1 MKKFAKMLCA
11 LALTLSVVG
20 CSSNKEEEITEL
32 QIQFVPTN
40 VETADGTSAEFEAYM
55 EKLLGM
61 EVDVTVAT
69 DYNTI
74 VEAMKSGKAHV
85 GIMPPGTYAIGRK
98 AGCATS
104 ILSSTLVDY
113 DKETEQPIEGS
124 KVGDFRAEVIVRAD
138 SGIKSYKD
146 LEGKTVAR
154 LGATSLSGFVYPYV
168 EMIEADVDV
177 SKITFKENLSIPAA
191 MADVYNGKIDA
202 CLVFEGARYVFK
214 DLINDFEGNKV
225 DVWTELDSFL
235 GIYDIP
241 NDAIAVLPSLD
252 EELVAKIKQAF
263 LDMAADEEG
272 LRIMG
277 SWGHTGYVES
287 VEANYDPVAQFLDKA
302 AEGV

>member
-20 CSSNKEEEITEL
+20 CSSTKDEEITTL
-32 QIQFVPTN
+32 KVQFVPTN
-40 VETADGTSAEFEAYM
+40 VETADGTSAEFEAYL
-55 EKLLGM
+55 EGLLDM
-61 EVDVTVAT
+61 EVEVTVAT
-69 DYNTI
+69 NYNTI

-85 GIMPPGTYAIGRK
+85 GIMPPGTYAIGRE
-98 AGCATS
+98 AECAKS

-113 DKETEQPIEGS
+113 DKTTEQPIAGT

-146 LEGKTVAR
+146 LEGKKVAR

-168 EMIEADVDV
+168 EMIEAEVDM
-177 SKITFKENLSIPAA
+177 SKVTFEENLSVPAA
-191 MADVYNGKIDA
+191 IAGVYNGTYDA
-202 CLVFEGARYVFK
+202 CLVFEGARYVFDGK
-214 DLINDFEGNKV
+214 VNDFEGNPV
-225 DVWTELDSFL
+225 DVWNDLSSFL
-235 GIYDIP
+235 GVYDIP

-263 LDMAADEEG
+263 LDMAADDEG

-277 SWGHTGYVES
+277 AWGHTGYVES
-287 VEANYDPVAQFLDKA
+287 VEANYDPVADFLDRA
-302 AEGV
+302 ADGV